1 MGSLLTRYTLWLWH
15 YTATAVK
22 LGTSEGSY
30 KLGHCGLHR
39 CQWGVYSPDTLYD
52 FGIIRR
58 QPSSLWLPK
67 EVTSLFTADYID
79 ANGKLTHQ
87 IHFVPSSSVVPCR
100 ILYCFL
106 LRLQPSEQPHEHD
119 HCRCRQYQL
128 CRKLRVSQP
137 IQREQCIQYKQ
148 RRNFQHK

>member
-1 MGSLLTRYTLWLWH
+1 MGSLLTRYPLSSGD

-22 LGTSEGSY
+22 LVASKGSY
-30 KLGHCGLHR
+30 KLVHCGLHR
-39 CQWGVYSPDTLYD
+39 CQWEACLPDILYSLE
-52 FGIIRR
+52 IIRR

-67 EVTSLFTADYID
+67 EVTSLFTADFID
-79 ANGKLTHQ
+79 ANGEFTHQ

-128 CRKLRVSQP
+128 CRKLRISQP
-137 IQREQCIQYKQ
+137 IQREQCVQYKQ

>member
-1 MGSLLTRYTLWLWH
+1 MGSLLTRYLLFSGD

-67 EVTSLFTADYID
+67 EVTSLGTADYID
-79 ANGKLTHQ
+79 ANGEFTHQ
-87 IHFVPSSSVVPCR
+87 IHFMTLA
-100 ILYCFL
+100 LYGDSRQAWALRNAFTPRESL
-106 LRLQPSEQPHEHD
+106 LTICTLW
-119 HCRCRQYQL
+119 
-128 CRKLRVSQP
+128 
-137 IQREQCIQYKQ
+137 
-148 RRNFQHK
+148 F